1 MLYRLLTVLTC
12 SVSASS
18 VPDDS
23 QWQKKRSKLH
33 NLLFGNHGSPSSRA
47 ETPEPTN
54 DHEELQGTKSVNAD
68 SRSHVEEK
76 SETQKKFEVLSQSSC
91 SETMKTELDFGAEQ
105 QPSIKIENIEVINTD

>member
-1 MLYRLLTVLTC
+1 MLYHPLTIPTC
-12 SVSASS
+12 SISASS

-54 DHEELQGTKSVNAD
+54 DHEEVQGTRSVNTD

-76 SETQKKFEVLSQSSC
+76 SEKKFEVLSQSSC